1 MSRLG
6 RLKESLFL
14 NDGRQ
19 RGLMVFDEMGI
30 PDCHDADECS
40 PAVHQNS
47 FLDPGFPSH
56 PLMDDEGSL
65 ANATP
70 KILAT

>member
-1 MSRLG
+1 
-6 RLKESLFL
+6 
-14 NDGRQ
+14 
-19 RGLMVFDEMGI
+19 MVFDEMGI
-30 PDCHDADECS
+30 PDCHDADEFS

-47 FLDPGFPSH
+47 FLDPGLPSH

-65 ANATP
+65 ANVTP